1 MDKFIPASPRQ
12 LWALYCITKTDYRNK
27 NLSKEDAARLISEFG
42 NPNYKRKTNKEISIK
57 DELLNYIK
65 DHFDEIFGEASKSL
79 KLRSTITLEANGK
92 SKNYAFVGY
101 GCGFTWLTYD
111 KRSRIGKE
119 IEKAAKEIRNK
130 EVRNLFMKQFTKTEQ
145 NYYEN
150 IGCPLEAIWTQDINM
165 QCSYYH
171 IVAQFGQSKGVKK
184 MSYESRLD

>member
-27 NLSKEDAARLISEFG
+27 NLSKEDAARLISELG
-42 NPNYKRKTNKEISIK
+42 NPNYKKKTNNEISIK
-57 DELLNYIK
+57 DELLTYIK

-92 SKNYAFVGY
+92 SKDYAFVGY

-150 IGCPLEAIWTQDINM
+150 IGCPLEAIWTQDMNM

-171 IVAQFGQSKGVKK
+171 VVAQFGQSKGVKK